1 MLSNNT
7 HMILR
12 KAAWLEVL
20 IMVSPGTT
28 DSKDKVQENQFTY
41 NI

>member
-7 HMILR
+7 HVILR

-28 DSKDKVQENQFTY
+28 DSKDKIQENQSMYDT
-41 NI
+41 

>member
-12 KAAWLEVL
+12 KAAWLEVP
-20 IMVSPGTT
+20 IMVSPGII

-41 NI
+41 DI

>member
-7 HMILR
+7 PMILR
-12 KAAWLEVL
+12 KAVWLEVL

-28 DSKDKVQENQFTY
+28 DNKDNVQENQFTY
-41 NI
+41 DI

>member
-12 KAAWLEVL
+12 KAAWLEVP
-20 IMVSPGTT
+20 IIVSPGTT
-28 DSKDKVQENQFTY
+28 DEDNVQENQFTY
-41 NI
+41 DI